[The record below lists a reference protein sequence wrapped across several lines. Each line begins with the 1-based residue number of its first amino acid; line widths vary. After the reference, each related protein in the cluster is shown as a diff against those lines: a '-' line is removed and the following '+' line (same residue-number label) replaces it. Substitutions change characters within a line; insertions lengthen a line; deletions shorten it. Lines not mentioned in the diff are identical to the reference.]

1 MEAHVVIVTLIVE
14 RCLKV
19 AREDISGKIGDIIWR
34 KWTVLDSA
42 IKKSFIM
49 THAWFIGL
57 HCNGHDQMRQVN
69 FTHLSP
75 DEQGAVGNSFKN
87 CARNEIFEA
96 LARWRIGK
104 RHTWWF
110 ATAKV
115 AALKGTVKRNE
126 KLLKTLTPSDR
137 KL

>member
-1 MEAHVVIVTLIVE
+1 
-14 RCLKV
+14 
-19 AREDISGKIGDIIWR
+19 
-34 KWTVLDSA
+34 
-42 IKKSFIM
+42 
-49 THAWFIGL
+49 
-57 HCNGHDQMRQVN
+57 MRRVN
-69 FTHLSP
+69 FTQFSP

-104 RHTWWF
+104 RHTWWI

-126 KLLKTLTPSDR
+126 KLLNVNAFRQEAVDLGPFRIILEDR
-137 KL
+137 LPARQTVGQISR

>member
-1 MEAHVVIVTLIVE
+1 
-14 RCLKV
+14 
-19 AREDISGKIGDIIWR
+19 
-34 KWTVLDSA
+34 
-42 IKKSFIM
+42 M
-49 THAWFIGL
+49 TPAWFTGL
-57 HCNGHDQMRQVN
+57 HCNGHDQMRGEN
-69 FTHLSP
+69 FTLLSP

-96 LARWRIGK
+96 LTRWRIGK

-126 KLLKTLTPSDR
+126 KLLKNVNAFTQEVVDLGLFRIILEDR
-137 KL
+137 LPARQTVGQISSGKFIRVSKSKH